1 MSPWT
6 IANKALLPITF
17 RTSQLGGK
25 TYLYEYKYQPTFKD
39 PIADWVVGD
48 HTDDL
53 DFVFGKPLMGDDEL
67 FSEEEEQFN
76 IDVMSYYSNFAYTGL
91 VYNITYI
98 VWRLITVSTYL
109 CNVCIV
115 MLSIIIKC
123 KCKCK

>member
-1 MSPWT
+1 M
-6 IANKALLPITF
+6 
-17 RTSQLGGK
+17 
-25 TYLYEYKYQPTFKD
+25 
-39 PIADWVVGD
+39 VGD